1 MKSLKK
7 IENYQGNITKFKKQI
22 KELEQEVAQEKSNLD
37 DLNESYQS
45 LVVSGEVVKA
55 DKLYLDIEDKDK
67 QYKAK
72 AKRLKTMKDSLKRV
86 IKDNCRNMSI
96 AFEDLTGEYRE
107 AYSENY
113 KSYQEA
119 VKQAREKKQE
129 IEAYNQKYQ
138 TERIKL
144 SRYIDHMLKEHDIH
158 PREFTGNVN
167 ALTPFNVE
175 SK

>member
-22 KELEQEVAQEKSNLD
+22 EELEAEVTQDKTHLD
-37 DLNESYQS
+37 ELNESYKS

-55 DKLYLDIEDKDK
+55 DKLYLEIEEKEK

-72 AKRLKTMKDSLKRV
+72 SKRLKTMKDSLKRV
-86 IKDNCRNMSI
+86 IIENCSNMSA

-138 TERIKL
+138 TELIRL

-167 ALTPFNVE
+167 ALTPFNIE